1 MRPVRNIDRIRE
13 ASPHEL
19 AEMLDRWIV
28 RCSGECPGINRC
40 RGGMSCRQ
48 ALYTWLIGEEEE
60 HEESGGA

>member
-19 AEMLDRWIV
+19 AEMLDRWII

-48 ALYTWLIGEEEE
+48 ALLAWLLAEVDPDER
-60 HEESGGA
+60 